1 MSYWTYRD
9 GQMLQIQI
17 PYEQFKDFKKTVN
30 AIMSDGFSSVY
41 QGIDTESTIIS
52 KMRFEFDEA
61 AGFNVVDGNVIAR
74 LVYVHQ
80 EIVSQITGRT
90 GAGDLTCYVMTHP
103 QAQANGIYYEEVYF
117 QFPNIKGQVVAM
129 HDKILPNLKYFFR
142 ETTIHEQ
149 MELIPIN
156 DIDSILSGDLYRQGL
171 WPLPGSYIN
180 GNLLTI
186 SYVFDKITQEQLR
199 EERITA
205 YPPEAY
211 FGMLQIPDGAD
222 FDISNSFFFTNLR
235 GFDIVK
241 KKKTQREKNRDVT
254 SRLIEERQRETKRS
268 PKELCKIFV
277 DMLSPERFANDNN
290 RNRLGQVLFNIMKGA
305 DDGLDLWKEAIQYK
319 LEALNNSFPD
329 IDTLAMQLGIPAE
342 QVIYV
347 RQNSNQPQ
355 PPLKLSDMEL
365 IKTVTAIQNGCD
377 DFWQY
382 IEYTETTIGTLKYWA
397 KMDNPDQ
404 YKAFVQKDV
413 MTLAWKCLN
422 ATSGHTDVAKLVYA
436 KYADQVCCANIKDHI
451 WFGNWQHRWHE
462 LDKCHDLVIKI
473 SEELPPI
480 FEKILNECSAEYK
493 KAVGEEDKDKWIT
506 LMNSCA
512 RLIKDL
518 KMMPYISHII
528 NACAFKFH
536 DPEFVS
542 KLDEDRTLLGC
553 PNGVYELETGIFR
566 PGKPE
571 DFISLSTKAK
581 YNPVYTFEHPRVQ
594 ECIRYMKTVYPD
606 IQLRHYVQKVF
617 GTILEGGNMNKDFYN
632 MIGEGDNSKSMIAKL
647 LKLALGKYISKI
659 PVAMIMGKRGN
670 ADNATPHLADKKG
683 VRALFVEEPPKGQ
696 SNVSVVKE
704 LSGNDDVL
712 SRALFKMPIIFSP
725 QWKLL
730 VFTNHMLEA
739 AAEEK
744 AYWNRQKVI
753 DHESTF
759 SFDAPATEE
768 EQFEKKIFPRDPFFD
783 RKLINMAEPFL
794 WLLTKWYDFFKKE
807 GLKAPEK
814 VLHATNLAKLKND
827 VYLQYIQASL
837 VQGTQHD
844 IMTKDGLYV
853 DFQGWHAKS
862 YFGKGLPRLD
872 EFETEMSKAGHL
884 NHKPIDGKWFGI
896 KLKTTVTQINGQSMM
911 SQAAAG
917 PSISNS
923 RAGHE
928 QALVDAMRN
937 SNNPNQPTAQ
947 QIQQANQLVFQQ
959 TYTTPAPQPQF
970 QQQQPQPQFQQQ
982 SFQQTGLPQFN
993 PQLLQ
998 GLMGQTVL

>member
-1 MSYWTYRD
+1 MSYWTFRD
-9 GQMLQIQI
+9 GQNLPII
-17 PYEQFKDFKKTVN
+17 TPYEQFKEFKKTAN
-30 AIMSDGFSSVY
+30 AIMSDGFSSVF
-41 QGIDTESTIIS
+41 QAMEPESTIIS

-74 LVYVHQ
+74 LVFIHQ
-80 EIVSQITGRT
+80 EVIGQITGRT
-90 GAGDLTCYVMTHP
+90 NPSDLICFVMTHP
-103 QAQANGIYYEEVYF
+103 QMQVNGVYVEEVYF
-117 QFPNIKGQVVAM
+117 QFPNIKGQVMAM
-129 HDKILPNLKYFFR
+129 YEKILPNLKHFLR
-142 ETTIHEQ
+142 ETAIHEQ

-156 DIDSILSGDLYRQGL
+156 DIESMLSGDIYRLGL
-171 WPLPGSYIN
+171 WPLPGSYIS
-180 GNLLTI
+180 GNLLTL

-211 FGMLQIPDGAD
+211 FNTLQIPDGLD
-222 FDISNSFFFTNLR
+222 YDVSNSFFFTNLK
-235 GFDIVK
+235 GFEIIK

-254 SRLIEERQRETKRS
+254 SRLIEERQRETKRN
-268 PKELCKIFV
+268 PKELCKMFV
-277 DMLSPERFANDNN
+277 DMLAPERFANDNN
-290 RNRLGQVLFNIMKGA
+290 RNRLGQVLFNVLKGS

-329 IDTLAMQLGIPAE
+329 LETMAAQLGITVD
-342 QVIYV
+342 QVINV
-347 RQNSNQPQ
+347 RENSTQPQ
-355 PPLKLSDMEL
+355 PPLKISDSDL
-365 IKTVTAIQNGCD
+365 IRTVTTIQNACD

-382 IEYTETTIGTLKYWA
+382 IEYTQTTIGTLKYWA
-397 KMDNPDQ
+397 KLDNPQQ
-404 YKAFVQKDV
+404 YTAFLQKDI

-436 KYADQVCCANIKDHI
+436 KYSDQVCCANIKDGI
-451 WFGNWQHRWHE
+451 WFSNYQHRWHE
-462 LDKCHDLVIKI
+462 LDKCHDLVVKI
-473 SEELPPI
+473 SDELPLI
-480 FEKILNECSAEYK
+480 FEKILNECSAAYK
-493 KAVGEEDKDKWIT
+493 AAVGDEDKEKWIT

-528 NACAFKFH
+528 NACAYKFH
-536 DPEFVS
+536 DPDFVS

-553 PNGVYELETGIFR
+553 PNGVYELETGTFR
-566 PGKPE
+566 LGKPE
-571 DFISLSTKAK
+571 DFISLNTKAK

-594 ECIRYMKTVYPD
+594 ECIKYMKTVYPD
-606 IQLRHYVQKVF
+606 IKLRHYIQKCF

-632 MIGEGDNSKSMIAKL
+632 MIGEGDNSKSMVAKL

-725 QWKLL
+725 QWKLF

-739 AAEEK
+739 PAEEK

-759 SFDAPATEE
+759 TFDAPATEE
-768 EQFEKKIFPRDPFFD
+768 EQFAKKIFPRDPFFD

-794 WLLTKWYDFFKKE
+794 WLLTKWYEFFKRE
-807 GLKAPEK
+807 GLTPPEK
-814 VLHATNLAKLKND
+814 VLHATNLAKLRND
-827 VYLQYIQASL
+827 IYLQYIQACL

-844 IMTKDGLYV
+844 ISTVDQLYE
-853 DFQGWHAKS
+853 DFRGWYQTA
-862 YFGKGLPRLD
+862 YIGRALPLKR
-872 EFETEMSKAGHL
+872 EFEDEMSKGGHL
-884 NHKPIDGKWFGI
+884 SHKPIDGKWFGI
-896 KLKTTVTQINGQSMM
+896 KYKNTITQLP
-911 SQAAAG
+911 AAG
-917 PSISNS
+917 AQGP
-923 RAGHE
+923 
-928 QALVDAMRN
+928 N
-937 SNNPNQPTAQ
+937 SNPRANQEQTMSEMARNQ
-947 QIQQANQLVFQQ
+947 TVGQQAQSQYQQ
-959 TYTTPAPQPQF
+959 NHQTPAPTNEALL
-970 QQQQPQPQFQQQ
+970 QQMF
-982 SFQQTGLPQFN
+982 SQTTVPAPSTPMMNNGSAPLAQFN
-993 PQLLQ
+993 PALLASMLPPQ
-998 GLMGQTVL
+998 IGMSAH